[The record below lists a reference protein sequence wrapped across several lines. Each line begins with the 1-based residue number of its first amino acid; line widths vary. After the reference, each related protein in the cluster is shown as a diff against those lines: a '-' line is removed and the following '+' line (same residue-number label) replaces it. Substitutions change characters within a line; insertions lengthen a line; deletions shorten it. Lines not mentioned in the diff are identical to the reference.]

1 MASAVFA
8 AAVTLPW
15 SSAICTSL
23 ALSAVLVFCETIG
36 ARYRAFRLTLPLRL
50 RLPRSLHLAP
60 PPFDCLTLR
69 LRAILTT
76 VHSSRISALAGD
88 AL

>member
-1 MASAVFA
+1 
-8 AAVTLPW
+8 
-15 SSAICTSL
+15 
-23 ALSAVLVFCETIG
+23 
-36 ARYRAFRLTLPLRL
+36 LPLRL